1 MEMILTGTDGAKSGV
16 REQERKKRVTPQP
29 ADTKIRE
36 PSDNLKRRSEW
47 FRKRSGDPTKRA

>member
-1 MEMILTGTDGAKSGV
+1 METILTGTDGAKSGV
-16 REQERKKRVTPQP
+16 PEQERKKRIKPQP

-47 FRKRSGDPTKRA
+47 FRKRAGNPTKRA